1 MDVQAAVQRRDK
13 EWKLELVVKNLV
25 LRVQMNTRLIW
36 IPPVL
41 WIGVPLLGK
50 VAQQSG
56 PENNVVKDGIV

>member
-36 IPPVL
+36 IPPV
-41 WIGVPLLGK
+41 
-50 VAQQSG
+50 
-56 PENNVVKDGIV
+56 